1 MAGDSV
7 ENEPARRP
15 QVYLGRRTQ
24 VARVICLGTYF
35 SLLVLLVTWHA
46 WLVPSAYFPVALV
59 LLVMV
64 SPLLL
69 PLRGLLHGRPYTHM
83 WAGLL
88 ALLYFT
94 HGLMETYANPAERLY
109 AVIEAVLALSLFSAA
124 MLYARWRSR
133 ELKANRNPEAND

>member
-1 MAGDSV
+1 MAWH
-7 ENEPARRP
+7 
-15 QVYLGRRTQ
+15 
-24 VARVICLGTYF
+24 
-35 SLLVLLVTWHA
+35 TWLA
-46 WLVPSAYFPVALV
+46 PSAHFPVALV

-94 HGLMETYANPAERLY
+94 HGLMDAYANPAERLY
-109 AVIEAVLALSLFSAA
+109 AVAEAVLALSLFSAA

-133 ELKANRNPEAND
+133 EIKEGPDPGTHYQGRGNNKVPRDCAE

>member
-1 MAGDSV
+1 MA
-7 ENEPARRP
+7 NEPAHP
-15 QVYLGRRTQ
+15 PPVSIGRRTRA
-24 VARVICLGTYF
+24 ARILCLGFYF
-35 SLLVLLVTWHA
+35 CLFGLLVVWNA
-46 WLVPSAYFPVALV
+46 WLAPSAYFPVALV

-94 HGLMETYANPAERLY
+94 HGLMEAYVNPAERLY
-109 AVIEAVLALSLFSAA
+109 AVTEALLAVGLFSAA
-124 MLYARWRSR
+124 VLYARWRSR
-133 ELKANRNPEAND
+133 EIKESRKPAITD